1 MQKLIKYIATAAVIY
16 LVLLGALGVLGLLI
30 LGFSALKAALDMP
43 LWVPLASLA
52 LVSLAGAAAERIGGR

>member
-1 MQKLIKYIATAAVIY
+1 MQKLIKYIATAAGIY

-43 LWVPLASLA
+43 LWVPLAFLA
-52 LVSLAGAAAERIGGR
+52 LTSLAGAAAERSSGR

>member
-1 MQKLIKYIATAAVIY
+1 MQKLIKYIATAAGIY

-43 LWVPLASLA
+43 LWVPLAFLA
-52 LVSLAGAAAERIGGR
+52 LVSLPGAAGGRGGK

>member
-1 MQKLIKYIATAAVIY
+1 MQKLIKYIVTAAMIY

-43 LWVPLASLA
+43 IWVPLAFLA
-52 LVSLAGAAAERIGGR
+52 LASLAGAAAERSGGR